1 MGASYLPGIVPVTKI
16 HVLPHYQNITRTS
29 QLAYDFI
36 PQARIFS
43 VPIKKLESRK
53 ENPMIR
59 IEGIPIVAARLEA
72 AQKAKTMKA
81 HKRGFRA
88 TTALNAMI
96 RPVVRSTMKKSA

>member
-1 MGASYLPGIVPVTKI
+1 MGGIVPPRNVPVTKI
-16 HVLPHYQNITRTS
+16 HVLLHYQNITRTS

-36 PQARIFS
+36 PQAQIFS
-43 VPIKKLESRK
+43 VPIKKLERRK

-88 TTALNAMI
+88 TTPLNPMI